1 MAFFRKK
8 MKLNEFPLKLSEIKI
23 DDFDDYYRIVKNKDQ
38 WSNDLKEIKNQL
50 IEKNVRQNVSDFKDE
65 LSLIES
71 EINHSLH
78 ILQSRKKS

>member
-8 MKLNEFPLKLSEIKI
+8 VRLNEFPLKLSEMKI

-38 WSNDLKEIKNQL
+38 WSNDLKKIKGQL
-50 IEKNVRQNVSDFKDE
+50 IEKNVRQNISDFNDE